1 MIKNFVYLFALVAI
15 IGCSN
20 DDDTSKEKETNVEL
34 LIGKWQIT
42 EKTVNGTKVTLS
54 SCESLDTDEYLEN
67 GDLIKLYSEPD
78 QQSISGCKQFEDN
91 SGSWEKIKDSEYR
104 VTSDDGDINEVRTI
118 VFSMENNIHTAS
130 FSYTYQD
137 FNGNDQVENYII
149 KYTRVK

>member
-42 EKTVNGTKVTLS
+42 EKSVNGTKVTLS
-54 SCESLDTDEYLEN
+54 SCESLDTDEYLQDGN
-67 GDLIKLYSEPD
+67 LIKLYSEPD
-78 QQSISGCKQFEDN
+78 QQSTSGCKQFEDN

-130 FSYTYQD
+130 FSETYQD
-137 FNGNDQVENYII
+137 SNGNDQVENYII

>member
-42 EKTVNGTKVTLS
+42 EKSVNGTKVTLS
-54 SCESLDTDEYLEN
+54 SCESLDTDEYLED

-137 FNGNDQVENYII
+137 SNGNDQVENYII

>member
-137 FNGNDQVENYII
+137 SNGNDQVENYII